1 MYERAL
7 NLIGSGKVDLKPLI
21 SSTFD
26 FERSIEAF
34 ERAAEGRPA
43 DVKLQIDMTKAS
55 SEPMP
60 SCHSATS
67 RKTTATSRSSPAS
80 TSRSGNHEF
89 IVFSGSVRMR
99 KVNDP
104 ADDRW
109 ARGDSGGE
117 LQIDGQVVNQLS
129 PRERNIAMVFQNYA
143 LYPHM
148 SVRDNI
154 AFGLRRMKIA
164 PDEIDRRI
172 KAAAVTLGLEQFLD
186 RKSTAL
192 SGGQQQRVAIARAIV
207 RPRACFCSTNR
218 SRTSTPSCATTCASR
233 SLDCISDSKRP
244 TVYVTH
250 DQLEAMTLADRIV
263 LLRNGLIEQVGT
275 PREIFNRP
283 NSQFVAAFIGTPA
296 MNFFEV
302 DANGGELNAAG
313 RKPPTL
319 AIDRERF
326 DLDGSKTIVAGV
338 RPAHFRA
345 ARPSETV
352 NVIGGD
358 VDLIEFLGND
368 ALINFKYGGVEIG
381 VLLPAQQCPAVG
393 DHVRMA
399 FSDDNLHVF
408 DKETGRSLARKQ

>member
-1 MYERAL
+1 MAELSFRNISKSYGETEVVVGF
-7 NLIGSGKVDLKPLI
+7 NL
-21 SSTFD
+21 
-26 FERSIEAF
+26 E
-34 ERAAEGRPA
+34 
-43 DVKLQIDMTKAS
+43 VK
-55 SEPMP
+55 
-60 SCHSATS
+60 
-67 RKTTATSRSSPAS
+67 
-80 TSRSGNHEF
+80 NHEF
-89 IVFSGSVRMR
+89 IVFLGPSGCGKSTILRMIAGLE
-99 KVNDP
+99 DI
-104 ADDRW
+104 
-109 ARGDSGGE
+109 SGGE
-117 LQIDGQVVNQLS
+117 LRIDGQVVNLLS

-154 AFGLRRMKIA
+154 AFGLKRMKIA
-164 PDEIDRRI
+164 PDEIGRRI
-172 KAAAVTLGLEQFLD
+172 AAAAATLGLEPFLE

-207 RPRACFCSTNR
+207 K
-218 SRTSTPSCATTCASR
+218 TPGVFLFDEPLSNLDAKLRNHMRVEIARLHQRLKTT
-233 SLDCISDSKRP
+233 

-302 DANGGELNAAG
+302 DANGGGLNVAG
-313 RKPPTL
+313 RNAPTL
-319 AIDRERF
+319 CLDRERF

-345 ARPSETV
+345 ASPSETA
-352 NVIGGD
+352 NVIDGD

-368 ALINFKYGGVEIG
+368 ALINFKYADVEIG

-393 DHVRMA
+393 DHVRMT

-408 DKETGRSLARKQ
+408 DKETGRSLARRQ